1 MAFRGTFEY
10 SLDQKNRLTVPAKFR
25 TALSEGVV
33 LAKGVD
39 PCVELWP
46 PKDFD
51 ARMEAALAGRN
62 PLSQDARRI
71 SAFFSA
77 NSQDAELD
85 SAGRVGMPPFLGD
98 HAALGKEVVVIGAGD
113 HLQVWDRRAWA
124 DFNANLASEIG
135 EITERLAHAGP

>member
-1 MAFRGTFEY
+1 MAFRGTFDY

-25 TALSEGVV
+25 AALAEGVV

-39 PCVELWP
+39 PCVELWA

-51 ARMEAALAGRN
+51 ARMDAALAGRN
-62 PLSQDARRI
+62 PLSRDARRI

-85 SAGRVGMPPFLGD
+85 SAGRIGMPPFLGE
-98 HAALGKEVVVIGAGD
+98 HASLAKEVVVIGAGD
-113 HLQVWDRRAWA
+113 HVQVWDRTSWA
-124 DFNANLASEIG
+124 DFNATLADEIG
-135 EITERLAHAGP
+135 EITERLGHPA

>member
-1 MAFRGTFEY
+1 MAFRGTFDY

-25 TALSEGVV
+25 TALAEGVV

-46 PKDFD
+46 PRDFD

-62 PLSQDARRI
+62 PLSREARRLA
-71 SAFFSA
+71 AFFSA

-85 SAGRVGMPPFLGD
+85 GAGRVGMPAFLAEHGGLSKD
-98 HAALGKEVVVIGAGD
+98 VVVIGAGD
-113 HLQVWDRRAWA
+113 HLQVWDRQGWA
-124 DFNANLASEIG
+124 QFNASLAGEVE
-135 EITERLAHAGP
+135 EITERLGDAG